1 MSQEM
6 DCIDKILEFYNNKEI
21 HNYPEIKIRL
31 GKILI
36 ELMNQLNEPENLIR
50 VQNCLIL
57 LINLFFDIES
67 PDYLHNQGK
76 SINDLSE
83 GELKTVTDLLRSEL
97 NNCSLN

>member
-1 MSQEM
+1 M

-21 HNYPEIKIRL
+21 YKYREIKIRL

-36 ELMNQLNEPENLIR
+36 ELMNQLNEPGNLIR

-57 LINLFFDIES
+57 MITLYFDNEY

-76 SINDLSE
+76 SINELSE
-83 GELKTVTDLLRSEL
+83 GELKIVYDLLHSEL
-97 NNCSLN
+97 NNCSTN

>member
-1 MSQEM
+1 M
-6 DCIDKILEFYNNKEI
+6 DCIDKILEFYTTKEVNKYREK
-21 HNYPEIKIRL
+21 KIRL

-36 ELMNQLNEPENLIR
+36 ELMNQLDDPGNLIR

-76 SINDLSE
+76 SINELSE
-83 GELKTVTDLLRSEL
+83 DELENVYDLLRSEL
-97 NNCSLN
+97 NNLNNGNNN